1 MSDKSETKSETTID
15 ATDMVVTIAA
25 AGQSFAAPVI
35 VEKKPAREVK
45 KKTGTVMTKEVVV
58 FRVAPFNRTS
68 ALAFAAAIFAAAE
81 AKNSGDGDKLAER
94 IFGRYAVDKTDTGMI
109 LNAEGRKI
117 WDENAYAEG
126 LFTLNSR
133 KSAPGLDDL
142 RKAHS
147 VVLEQAVALGDIRE
161 EWRAAGRE
169 GIKNG
174 VIEMDENGNPS
185 VDPFSPEK
193 WELVSVNL
201 NSNERLGFNL
211 RLDSF
216 PALAT
221 TILNIKD
228 RRVALEREIAELET
242 KRAEQ
247 EKKRLATKAAKEA
260 AAAAAAPVPASPAV
274 TEANVA
280 H

>member
-1 MSDKSETKSETTID
+1 MSDKSEAKSEITID

-58 FRVAPFNRTS
+58 FRVAPFNRVS

-81 AKNSGDGDKLAER
+81 AKNAGDGDKLAER
-94 IFGRYAVDKTDTGMI
+94 IFGRYAADKTDTGMV

-126 LFTLNSR
+126 LYTLNSR

-147 VVLEQAVALGDIRE
+147 VVLEQAVALGDVRE

-211 RLDSF
+211 RVDSF

-228 RRVALEREIAELET
+228 RRVALEREIAELEA

>member
-1 MSDKSETKSETTID
+1 MSDKSEVKSETTID